1 MRILV
6 ADDSKLSRHVICSL
20 LREWGHHVVSAKDGH
35 EALHA
40 LRSDTAISL
49 ALVDWMMPG
58 LDGLEVCQRLRAI
71 PDRAYTYMISVTSRN
86 EKQDLVRALEA
97 GFDDFLTKP
106 VDPAELNARL
116 LVGSRIIDLQK
127 KLMETCEQSQ
137 FKATHDAL
145 TGIWNRGAILE
156 FLRAQLA
163 MAVRGS
169 SNLALMMV
177 DVDHFKKINDTYGH
191 SAGDSVLIHLTQLMN
206 SVVRASDWL
215 GRYGGEEF
223 LVIASGCPPDHASL
237 MGDRLRLTVANNPV
251 SYGELTISSTISIG
265 IANTRSLVSPTA
277 ETLVKLAD
285 SALYR
290 AKSNG
295 RNRIEV
301 DTGQLFT
308 PAAYEARQCLLLEQR
323 DPSVFE

>member
-6 ADDSKLSRHVICSL
+6 ADDSGISRHVICSL

-40 LRSDTAISL
+40 LRSDTTISL

-58 LDGLEVCQRLRAI
+58 LDGLEVCKQLRAI
-71 PDRAYTYMISVTSRN
+71 PDRAYTYMISVTSRT
-86 EKQDLVRALEA
+86 EKQDLVCALEA

-116 LVGSRIIDLQK
+116 LVGSRIIDLQE
-127 KLMETCEQSQ
+127 KLIETCEQSQ
-137 FKATHDAL
+137 FKATHDTL

-163 MAVRGS
+163 MAVRSS
-169 SNLALMMV
+169 SNLALMML

-191 SAGDSVLIHLTQLMN
+191 SAGDSVLIHLSQSMN

-223 LVIASGCPPDHASL
+223 LVIASECPAEDAFQ
-237 MGDRLRLTVANNPV
+237 MGERLRLAVANNPV
-251 SYGELTISSTISIG
+251 SYGELAISSTISIG
-265 IANTRSLVSPTA
+265 IANTRFVESPTPEA
-277 ETLVKLAD
+277 LVKLAD
-285 SALYR
+285 AALYR
-290 AKSNG
+290 AKCNG

-301 DTGQLFT
+301 DSGRLSTSFRPETYKGST
-308 PAAYEARQCLLLEQR
+308 IGA
-323 DPSVFE
+323 VTH

>member
-1 MRILV
+1 
-6 ADDSKLSRHVICSL
+6 
-20 LREWGHHVVSAKDGH
+20 
-35 EALHA
+35 
-40 LRSDTAISL
+40 
-49 ALVDWMMPG
+49 
-58 LDGLEVCQRLRAI
+58 
-71 PDRAYTYMISVTSRN
+71 
-86 EKQDLVRALEA
+86 
-97 GFDDFLTKP
+97 
-106 VDPAELNARL
+106 
-116 LVGSRIIDLQK
+116 
-127 KLMETCEQSQ
+127 METCEQSQ